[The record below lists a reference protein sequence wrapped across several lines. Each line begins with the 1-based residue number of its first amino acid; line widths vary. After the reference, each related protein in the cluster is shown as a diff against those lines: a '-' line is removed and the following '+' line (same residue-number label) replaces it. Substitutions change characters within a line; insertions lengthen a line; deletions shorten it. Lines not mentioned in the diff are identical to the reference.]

1 MMLFGVLAVS
11 VMPMHIPV
19 EMFRLM
25 VEIQDK
31 LRGKIWVSCKFL
43 SVQMIVEVVE
53 INEMVQTGSIG

>member
-1 MMLFGVLAVS
+1 MLFGVLAVS
-11 VMPMHIPV
+11 VMPTHIPV

-31 LRGKIWVSCKFL
+31 TQRKDLGFL
-43 SVQMIVEVVE
+43 WNSLVQMIVEVVE